1 MEAQMDRRTFRHLG
15 LAVSVAVFLIAS
27 RGEGQSKACAD
38 QILAKC
44 SGMPGPAPLVCVFN
58 QTPSFSFPMM
68 GLFAT
73 GMALADING
82 DGWDDL
88 IVASWNDMAP
98 QPLTVFY
105 NTRKKKGGGIFPLY
119 PSWYSDQIG
128 YMGDLSVGDING
140 DGWMDVAVAVGM
152 DTTRNTATGSV
163 QVFFNRG
170 GQLEPRASYRTGGG
184 YLVAGCE
191 LGDVDADG
199 DLDLVVPVVFE
210 GIAQFPPPSN
220 LVRPGRARIYLNEDG
235 LLEPWPAWIS
245 ADGIKAADA
254 VAADINQDG
263 WMDVAFAG
271 TRTEI
276 FYGRPPDGSS
286 RVPIPTTP
294 GWTSAETHQ
303 FSFGLDAGYDGLQ
316 ADSIKAKVPSLQPL
330 LLAVSSGCF
339 GSFCS
344 QPDPEAVSRFLLY
357 RPDGGAGQESIWGSA
372 LAQAASKLL
381 LADFNADG
389 FLDLA
394 AGQWGGVDMTGAA
407 TWLFQGRPDPEGR
420 TIFNVKPDVATK
432 TCTVGEGIAASDL
445 RQMGVR
451 SWCRDLEATEP
462 VSVVTL
468 PQRKILGIDRV
479 RRSGRRLA
487 SFEYAWVPGSNWIS
501 LARPLEKGEKISVKY
516 RISQV
521 LDFVQ
526 GVWQPQLGSSVY
538 LSALLPEESPGNCS
552 D

>member
-1 MEAQMDRRTFRHLG
+1 MDRGTSRPLA
-15 LAVSVAVFLIAS
+15 LAVSLAVFLIAS
-27 RGEGQSKACAD
+27 RGEGHPHLCAD

-44 SGMPGPAPLVCVFN
+44 EGKPGPAPLVCVFN

-88 IVASWNDMAP
+88 IVASGNDMAP

-105 NTRKKKGGGIFPLY
+105 NTRTKTGGTIFPRY

-152 DTTRNTATGSV
+152 DLTRNTATGSV

-170 GQLEPRASYRTGGG
+170 GQLEPQASYRTGGG

-191 LGDVDADG
+191 LADVDADG
-199 DLDLVVPVVFE
+199 DLDLVVPVVLE

-245 ADGIKAADA
+245 ANGIKAADV

-276 FYGRPPDGSS
+276 FYGRRPDGSS
-286 RVPIPTTP
+286 RVPFPTTP
-294 GWTSAETHQ
+294 GWTSAEEHQ
-303 FSFGLDAGYDGLQ
+303 FSFGLDAGYDGLLP
-316 ADSIKAKVPSLQPL
+316 DSPKARVPSRQPL

-344 QPDPEAVSRFLLY
+344 QPDQEAVSRFLLY
-357 RPDGGAGQESIWGSA
+357 RPQGGAGQESIWKSVP
-372 LAQAASKLL
+372 AQSASKLL

-394 AGQWGGVDMTGAA
+394 GGQWGPVDMSGAA
-407 TWLFQGRPDPEGR
+407 TWLFQGRPDPIGG
-420 TIFNVKPDVATK
+420 TTFQVKPDVATK
-432 TCTVGEGIAASDL
+432 TCTVGEGLAASDL
-445 RQMGVR
+445 RQQAVR
-451 SWCRDLEATEP
+451 SFCLETEATEP
-462 VSVVTL
+462 VAVVTL
-468 PQRKILGIDRV
+468 PQRKILGIDQV
-479 RRSGRRLA
+479 RRSGRQLA

-501 LARPLEKGEKISVKY
+501 LARPLETGETVSVKY

-526 GVWQPQLGSSVY
+526 GVWQPQLGSSIF
-538 LSALLPEESPGNCS
+538 LSALVPDKQASNCP